1 MSSTGAHTALYKTA
15 VIILLLAF
23 SLSPCAV
30 KRDLLGIFDIRYENT
45 LNKTKTTGNST
56 TTCDFNLHQT
66 SSKISLSKADVKL
79 KTEDFSCFRM
89 SVISVKEKV
98 SFNIYSKHT
107 TGTGPPKY
115 ILFKRLKLP
124 LISN

>member
-1 MSSTGAHTALYKTA
+1 MSCARAYIPLYKTA
-15 VIILLLAF
+15 VMILLLVF

-30 KRDLLGIFDIRYENT
+30 KRDLLGIFDIRYGNT

-56 TTCDFNLHQT
+56 TTCDFNLHRT

-89 SVISVKEKV
+89 SVISNKEKV
-98 SFNIYSKHT
+98 SFNLYSKHT
-107 TGTGPPKY
+107 TGTSPPKY

>member
-1 MSSTGAHTALYKTA
+1 MSNTGAHTALYKTA

-30 KRDLLGIFDIRYENT
+30 KRDLLGIFDIRYGNT

-56 TTCDFNLHQT
+56 IRCDLNLHRA
-66 SSKISLSKADVKL
+66 SSKILLSKADVKL
-79 KTEDFSCFRM
+79 KTEDFSCFLTP
-89 SVISVKEKV
+89 VISDKEQV
-98 SFNIYSKHT
+98 SLNHHSKHR
-107 TGTGPPKY
+107 TGNSPPKY

-124 LISN
+124 LL